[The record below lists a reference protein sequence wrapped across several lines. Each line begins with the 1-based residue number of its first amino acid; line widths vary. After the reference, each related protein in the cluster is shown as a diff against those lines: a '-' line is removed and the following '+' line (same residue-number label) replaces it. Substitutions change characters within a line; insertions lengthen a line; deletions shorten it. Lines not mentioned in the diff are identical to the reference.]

1 MKKSKKNILIIGGT
15 GFIGFHLLKKT
26 TKLGWNSFSISKN
39 RPKKNR
45 KVNKVKYIFL
55 NISNLNKLKKNFLNN
70 YDYIVNLTDITT
82 STLFFLKK
90 KNFKKLL
97 HVGSSA
103 EYGNLRRLPHKENF
117 VCKPISAYGRKKLSI
132 TKNLLKSFKKK
143 FFPLIIVRMF
153 QVYGPFDNS
162 NKIIPQVLQ
171 NCLKNRTLKLTA
183 GYQTRDFCHIDDVVR
198 AIILLLKNEN
208 NKIYGNIFNIGSG
221 KAVTIKYLANK
232 IKNKINKGKLKFN
245 TKKLKKNEIIYSKA
259 SIKKIKR
266 FVNWVPRISLENGLK
281 RLIIHER

>member
-55 NISNLNKLKKNFLNN
+55 NISNLNKLNKKISTN

-143 FFPLIIVRMF
+143 FFPLIIVRIF

-221 KAVTIKYLANK
+221 KAVTIKHLANK
-232 IKNKINKGKLKFN
+232 IKNKINKGKLKFK
-245 TKKLKKNEIIYSKA
+245 TKKIKKNEIIYSKA

>member
-55 NISNLNKLKKNFLNN
+55 NISNLNKLKKIFLNN

-143 FFPLIIVRMF
+143 FFPLIIVRIF

-183 GYQTRDFCHIDDVVR
+183 GFQTRDFCHIDDVVR

-221 KAVTIKYLANK
+221 KAVTIKHLANK
-232 IKNKINKGKLKFN
+232 IKNKINKGKLKFK
-245 TKKLKKNEIIYSKA
+245 TKKIKKNEIIYSKA

>member
-26 TKLGWNSFSISKN
+26 TKLGWNSFSISQN

-55 NISNLNKLKKNFLNN
+55 NISNLNKLKKIFLNN

-90 KNFKKLL
+90 KNFKKFL

-143 FFPLIIVRMF
+143 FFPLIIVRIF

-198 AIILLLKNEN
+198 AIILLLKNE
-208 NKIYGNIFNIGSG
+208 
-221 KAVTIKYLANK
+221 
-232 IKNKINKGKLKFN
+232 
-245 TKKLKKNEIIYSKA
+245 
-259 SIKKIKR
+259 
-266 FVNWVPRISLENGLK
+266 
-281 RLIIHER
+281 